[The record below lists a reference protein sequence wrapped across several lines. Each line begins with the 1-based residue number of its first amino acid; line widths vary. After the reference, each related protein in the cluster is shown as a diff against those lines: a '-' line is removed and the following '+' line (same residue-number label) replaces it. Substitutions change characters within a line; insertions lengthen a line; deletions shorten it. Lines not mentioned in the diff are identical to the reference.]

1 MFARSVCT
9 LVFAAALATASW
21 TLAHAQSGETP
32 MTIDGAKT
40 VSALEVKSML
50 GPDVLILDAR
60 KKAAF
65 SEGHIPGAQSVGS
78 AYDKE
83 KGIFDVSVFGTD
95 KSKPLVIHGHGSDG
109 WTAVYAVKAAVGAGY
124 NKVNWMR
131 GGWAEWQAA
140 KLPAE

>member
-1 MFARSVCT
+1 MFGKNVCA
-9 LVFAAALATASW
+9 LAIAAALAAAPW
-21 TLAHAQSGETP
+21 TLGHAQSGETP
-32 MTIDGAKT
+32 MAIEGAKT

-50 GPDVLILDAR
+50 GTDALILDAR
-60 KKAAF
+60 KKTAF

-83 KGIFDVSVFGTD
+83 KGTFDVSAFGPD
-95 KSKPLVIHGHGSDG
+95 KSKPLVIHGHGTDG

-124 NKVNWMR
+124 SKVNWLR

-140 KLPAE
+140 NLPTE